1 MAPLKRYVSRKML
14 SADSTWT
21 KLCTYTTVKK
31 CQIVDA
37 KIALSHKAVMLGVFL
52 YIVLNLILSHGYMLQ
67 EPPSAVFNAYVDQ
80 ADYHARAS
88 ELRASPPWYCSNSS
102 TDFVFSDAWRY
113 ESNACDFDLDVGEIL
128 TKTESAVFITTYFQD
143 TPLDAD
149 AATAA
154 GVRGGNYFVPG
165 VDQMRLVYDHQVSAS
180 WGASYSNPRTTFSRR
195 GASDGSALLTSPAGS
210 DVSLKLA
217 DLLAVAGVSLD
228 DANDGGPLYRLSG
241 AHVRLST
248 HYTNM
253 DSARP
258 FARDVAAKT
267 EVDYTRGV
275 WTSLGPKIVHKRD
288 ASGGWH
294 AFQRYHYALRVSFVA
309 GGLLGT
315 THFFTLLVN
324 LAVATGL
331 LGVAVTVVDAA
342 SEFLVSNF
350 DDMKYDD
357 RNDWMTLEALKE
369 YALREGILDRFAE
382 KTGMELLEDDV
393 MRGVIQRNKA
403 SVRRRGRGGR
413 GVRGGARREER
424 RRRVGWRRVGR
435 RPRGPRPRG
444 RCRGRGTRTRGGATR
459 PPPPPRRRSRATSP
473 TALPGAVETP
483 KAAVALS
490 KLQREQAMFLEMEN
504 AAAGGLSR

>member
-241 AHVRLST
+241 AHVHLST

-403 SVRRRGRGGR
+403 SARRREEEAAASEEARGARSGGDGWGGGGWGGGHGGR
-413 GVRGGARREER
+413 GHKVDVEVEGPGPAGGGDPPAPSPAAALARD
-424 RRRVGWRRVGR
+424 
-435 RPRGPRPRG
+435 
-444 RCRGRGTRTRGGATR
+444 
-459 PPPPPRRRSRATSP
+459 SP
-473 TALPGAVETP
+473 TAPPGAVETP

>member
-1 MAPLKRYVSRKML
+1 M
-14 SADSTWT
+14 
-21 KLCTYTTVKK
+21 
-31 CQIVDA
+31 
-37 KIALSHKAVMLGVFL
+37 G
-52 YIVLNLILSHGYMLQ
+52 
-67 EPPSAVFNAYVDQ
+67 
-80 ADYHARAS
+80 ARAS
-88 ELRASPPWYCSNSS
+88 DGATTDSRA
-102 TDFVFSDAWRY
+102 R
-113 ESNACDFDLDVGEIL
+113 VG
-128 TKTESAVFITTYFQD
+128 
-143 TPLDAD
+143 
-149 AATAA
+149 AT
-154 GVRGGNYFVPG
+154 R
-165 VDQMRLVYDHQVSAS
+165 VS
-180 WGASYSNPRTTFSRR
+180 
-195 GASDGSALLTSPAGS
+195 
-210 DVSLKLA
+210 
-217 DLLAVAGVSLD
+217 
-228 DANDGGPLYRLSG
+228 SG

-309 GGLLGT
+309 GGVLGT

-403 SVRRRGRGGR
+403 SAR
-413 GVRGGARREER
+413 RREEEAAASEEAR
-424 RRRVGWRRVGR
+424 GARSGGDGWG
-435 RPRGPRPRG
+435 GG
-444 RCRGRGTRTRGGATR
+444 GWGGEECRGRWRRGTARRCGG
-459 PPPPPRRRSRATSP
+459 
-473 TALPGAVETP
+473 
-483 KAAVALS
+483 
-490 KLQREQAMFLEMEN
+490 MMC
-504 AAAGGLSR
+504 GGVSVSLGVG